1 MNLVYALTEFF
12 KSENVHEIQVIV
24 PQKEDVYVFS
34 LINDKPC
41 LTLKNAHPHQ
51 SNFPWEI
58 LNLTYENNTWFF
70 TINLFF
76 KGTSIKSENQIW
88 KVKKLFVIKKITPID
103 FLMQN
108 LGV

>member
-1 MNLVYALTEFF
+1 MKFKLVYF
-12 KSENVHEIQVIV
+12 
-24 PQKEDVYVFS
+24 QKNDVYILS
-34 LINDKPC
+34 IINDKLC

-70 TINLFF
+70 KVNLFF
-76 KGTSIKSENQIW
+76 SGTSIKSENQIW
-88 KVKKLFVIKKITPID
+88 EVEKLFAIKKITPLD
-103 FLMQN
+103 LLMHN